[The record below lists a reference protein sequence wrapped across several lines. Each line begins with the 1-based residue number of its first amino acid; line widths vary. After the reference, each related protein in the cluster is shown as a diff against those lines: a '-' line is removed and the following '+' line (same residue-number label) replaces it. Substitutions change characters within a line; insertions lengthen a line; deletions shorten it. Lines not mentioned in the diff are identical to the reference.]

1 MNENSFVD
9 LINEIPLCSDILK
22 KHDELQQ
29 EKMIKDELLKNKF
42 REEKDFFQRLSC
54 LKNVV
59 SELNSDKMIN
69 NLFVRVD
76 EYSWDNLPKDLQES
90 ILKRG
95 FKVEI
100 IEILSNDNSRWEY
113 EFTIDKDALRN
124 RYDKLNMLSQ
134 KQKMQIQDFVSN
146 ETFNII

>member
-22 KHDELQQ
+22 KHDEFER
-29 EKMIKDELLKNKF
+29 EKMIKDELLKNKS
-42 REEKDFFQRLSC
+42 REEKELFQRVSC
-54 LKNVV
+54 LKNII

-76 EYSWDNLPKDLQES
+76 EYSWDNLPKDLQEA

-100 IEILSNDNSRWEY
+100 IEILSNDNSAWEY
-113 EFTIDKDALRN
+113 EFTIDRDALRN

-146 ETFNII
+146 ETFNI

>member
-1 MNENSFVD
+1 
-9 LINEIPLCSDILK
+9 
-22 KHDELQQ
+22 
-29 EKMIKDELLKNKF
+29 
-42 REEKDFFQRLSC
+42 LSC

-76 EYSWDNLPKDLQES
+76 EYSWDNLPKNLQEA

-100 IEILSNDNSRWEY
+100 IEILSNDNSGWEY

>member
-22 KHDELQQ
+22 KHEEFQQ

-76 EYSWDNLPKDLQES
+76 EYSWDNLPKNLQEA

-100 IEILSNDNSRWEY
+100 IEILSNDNSGWEY